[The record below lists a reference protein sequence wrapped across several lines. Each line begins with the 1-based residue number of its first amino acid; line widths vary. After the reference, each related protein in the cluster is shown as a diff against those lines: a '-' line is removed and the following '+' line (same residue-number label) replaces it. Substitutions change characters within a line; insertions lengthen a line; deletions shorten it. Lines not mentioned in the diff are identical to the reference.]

1 MSVSRTMV
9 ILAILAVIVGAWFF
23 ATSAASQ
30 AAVTS
35 RTEQPP
41 DASEPIQLLKSDA
54 AGITFAVQVAGLALE
69 QDMVNGVMYDTVSA
83 PGFGMSTKIGSP
95 QVPTRRVLLGIP
107 LGADYHLHISA
118 DQSETVPDRYRLR
131 PAPTPILELSSE
143 SDPFLD
149 TPVAAP
155 GAAGWD
161 YMEDARAYSRDAL
174 YPEAIVKVVSSG
186 FIRDQR
192 FIAVQVNPVQ
202 YNPVTGELVLRK
214 QIIVEVSFTYPRGRD
229 LGKSQSD
236 SSFEPVLQAGLLNYE
251 SAANWRGK
259 ATDPVPTVSLATEI
273 RDTTSPAL
281 KIMVDEDGIYQVTA
295 ADLEALKVPVST
307 IPTTAYRLFFRG
319 REVPIRVLES
329 EPGIFDSLWF
339 YGEQAWTKYTDTNV
353 YWLTYEPGPDPGL
366 RMPFRDAAP
375 VPITEVA
382 ISPYYSTTVR
392 LEEDHWYRSYM
403 PWAGDLD
410 LDPWDHWF
418 WNYTRYPLTDPEHPP
433 NMAFPVNLS
442 GLDTVLYSAKLNAS
456 LTGWAAQTR
465 PDYGHCVEFY
475 VNDQKVGSHAW
486 TGKYR
491 EQLVSYPFSSSSLH
505 EGSNAIEVH
514 GCESDAFSD
523 TVFYDWFELDI
534 RRMYQA
540 EDDWLVFGV
549 AEEDWQY
556 QLDGFTSNAV
566 EVFNVS
572 GTYTISQLAG
582 YSVTVSEPY
591 SISFY
596 DNAAEQGT
604 RYLALT
610 RDQMKSPVEIVKDT
624 PSDLANIANNAD
636 YIIITPKEFITD
648 ILPLAGHRAAHD
660 LDVEVVELESVFDEF
675 NYGVYS
681 PEAIRDFL
689 HYAYNSWSGDAPA
702 YVLLVGDGTYDY
714 KNNLDG
720 NPKLFPP
727 YLAWVDPWFG
737 EEAADNRYVTVAG
750 NDPFPDMHIGRFPA
764 ETSDHVQTMVDK
776 TITYENNLTR
786 QDWARR
792 VLFVADNPDGAGNF
806 HSLSDDLVNDYLPDP
821 YVPVKAYYGDT
832 CLTGAECK
840 QVILDTLD
848 TGALLVNY
856 VGHGGLTTWTDN

>member
-1 MSVSRTMV
+1 
-9 ILAILAVIVGAWFF
+9 
-23 ATSAASQ
+23 
-30 AAVTS
+30 
-35 RTEQPP
+35 
-41 DASEPIQLLKSDA
+41 
-54 AGITFAVQVAGLALE
+54 
-69 QDMVNGVMYDTVSA
+69 
-83 PGFGMSTKIGSP
+83 
-95 QVPTRRVLLGIP
+95 
-107 LGADYHLHISA
+107 
-118 DQSETVPDRYRLR
+118 
-131 PAPTPILELSSE
+131 
-143 SDPFLD
+143 
-149 TPVAAP
+149 
-155 GAAGWD
+155 
-161 YMEDARAYSRDAL
+161 
-174 YPEAIVKVVSSG
+174 
-186 FIRDQR
+186 
-192 FIAVQVNPVQ
+192 
-202 YNPVTGELVLRK
+202 
-214 QIIVEVSFTYPRGRD
+214 
-229 LGKSQSD
+229 
-236 SSFEPVLQAGLLNYE
+236 
-251 SAANWRGK
+251 
-259 ATDPVPTVSLATEI
+259 
-273 RDTTSPAL
+273 
-281 KIMVDEDGIYQVTA
+281 
-295 ADLEALKVPVST
+295 
-307 IPTTAYRLFFRG
+307 
-319 REVPIRVLES
+319 
-329 EPGIFDSLWF
+329 
-339 YGEQAWTKYTDTNV
+339 
-353 YWLTYEPGPDPGL
+353 
-366 RMPFRDAAP
+366 
-375 VPITEVA
+375 
-382 ISPYYSTTVR
+382 
-392 LEEDHWYRSYM
+392 M

-433 NMAFPVNLS
+433 NMAFPVTLS
-442 GLDTVLYSAKLNAS
+442 GLDTVLYSAKLKAS
-456 LTGWAAQTR
+456 LTGWAAQTG

-505 EGSNAIEVH
+505 EGSNALEVH
-514 GCESDAFSD
+514 GCESEAFSD

-549 AEEDWQY
+549 AEEDRQY

-572 GTYTISQLAG
+572 GTYTVSQLAG
-582 YSVTVSEPY
+582 YSVTASEPY

-610 RDQMKSPVEIVKDT
+610 RDRMKSPVEIVKDT

-856 VGHGGLTTWTDN
+856 VGHGGLTTWTDNGVWSINDLSSLNATDGLPVMLSMTCFDGAFHQDKWLSFEGTVLAEATVRLAADRGAVASWAATGAGVAFGHDYLNKGFLQAAMYDGVRQLGAAADAGKARVFATGYYTDLIETYHLFGDPALRINSIDVVDVAVGQSIVEPTNEDKIEITLRFTNTGPDLAVGVVLTDVLPTELIDPTVVYASPEVLTSQDGITFAWTIDDLPSGASGEIDLEAGMAPDAEVSFFNVVQIGVETHDLVPGNNVSWAGFNLRSVYLPLIMKGN